1 MKIIIP
7 QDERE
12 TPFPPTLEES
22 VNIRRRRSDKVGKCQ
37 WLAPRLAILQS
48 DLKISQLV
56 RRISEPLTDPN
67 GLYKAFSSIGLIP
80 FSGVFFHSKGS
91 VVSDFDTTKV
101 ASD

>member
-1 MKIIIP
+1 M
-7 QDERE
+7 
-12 TPFPPTLEES
+12 
-22 VNIRRRRSDKVGKCQ
+22 GKCQ

-80 FSGVFFHSKGS
+80 FSGVFFIPRARRYLILIPKLLQIEWQM
-91 VVSDFDTTKV
+91 VERLEPKY
-101 ASD
+101 